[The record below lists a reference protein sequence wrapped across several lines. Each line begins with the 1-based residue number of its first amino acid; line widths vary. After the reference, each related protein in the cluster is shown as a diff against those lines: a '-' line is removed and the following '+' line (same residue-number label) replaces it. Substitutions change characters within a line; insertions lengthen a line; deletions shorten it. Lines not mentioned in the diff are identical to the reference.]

1 MLREQL
7 GQMALEDGHAA
18 AAEGLHPRFVIV
30 NAGDLVSYF
39 GKADGRNESHISGPI
54 TQMETGFDM
63 RLGYS
68 HQGG

>member
-1 MLREQL
+1 
-7 GQMALEDGHAA
+7 MALEDGHAA
-18 AAEGLHPRFVIV
+18 AAEILHPGFVIV
-30 NAGDLVSYF
+30 HAGDLVS
-39 GKADGRNESHISGPI
+39 ISAKQTAATSPTYPDPI